1 MEKKG
6 LFITFEG
13 GEGTGKSTQIK
24 LFAEYLKKNG
34 YTVSL
39 TREPGGSPGAEEI
52 RSLLLKGASD
62 KWDKLTEIF
71 LFFAARR
78 DHLTKTIWPALEQGQ
93 VVLSD
98 RFADSTLAYQG
109 YGYGYDQKMIDIIEN
124 AYQTIAGDFK
134 PDITFI
140 LDINP
145 EIGLKRSLARSGNVE
160 VRFEGMDLKFHQ
172 NLRYAFLKIAAEN
185 PTRCKVIDA
194 NQSIEQV
201 HQSIIEAFQEKVRC

>member
-1 MEKKG
+1 MEKG

-24 LFAEYLKKNG
+24 LFADYLKENG

-52 RSLLLKGASD
+52 RSLLLRGASD

-78 DHLTKTIWPALEQGQ
+78 DHLTKTIWPALKQGQ

-109 YGYGYDQKMIDIIEN
+109 YGYGYDQKMVEIIKN
-124 AYQTIAGDFK
+124 VYQIIAGDFK

-140 LDINP
+140 LDIDP

-172 NLRYAFLKIAAEN
+172 NLRNAFLKIAAEN
-185 PTRCKVIDA
+185 PKRCQVIDA

-201 HQSIIEAFQEKVRC
+201 HQSIVQAFQEKVRC